1 MKTLYKTTLI
11 IVALFTIFACAKQEL
26 EITHLTVDTQEI
38 VFQNC
43 SDMHIVKVE
52 ATQEPTAQ
60 TPDWIDVSIVKDG
73 NLKWKFFFTSQKNET
88 LEEREDKIVLACNG
102 ESAVIP
108 VTQEAGVKQAEKP
121 VEMES
126 AEEILLAV
134 QNIYTMD
141 SLEESEDSILIVFHD
156 PTAVTIKNEY
166 PEGIASVTVAKSS
179 LRRYE
184 VSEDKAVIGFKSG
197 KSATLK
203 FYVAPEDTPESML
216 VALGNEHDYKIY
228 SIQETDDD
236 LTVIFHDPKPVTLV
250 NDYPDGVSQITIS
263 RASLRTFTD
272 KVDEITFKFKS
283 GSQVTFEAADIPL
296 SVVFDREM
304 IEFDPA
310 DPQTYS
316 FNTLTVKFS
325 VQCSRPEKTEIT
337 VEDMN
342 QYQVWDPNE
351 QKFTTKCILKLS
363 LNKIDNIN
371 YALNI
376 SVNSLSWDTDSHE
389 IKFTL
394 KRGDNLS
401 VSYWA
406 YKLNPVQLGLSEQ
419 DLKSALVA
427 LYNACGGPNWK
438 NQDNWCSDKPVN
450 EWQGVSYYSFS
461 KQDITLNP
469 DGSYTFGEYV
479 LGPRG
484 FGISFTGQEGMNGT
498 IPDEFWDVCKY
509 AKYLKFRGDFSQ
521 SEIPTRAWGEYLT
534 YVDFANT
541 GIKADLSQMHNAK
554 ELRYVD
560 FIGCDATLTS
570 ATFNGAYPQ
579 LVRLTTESKNPQPL
593 PQNIG
598 NLSYSAPQLEALQV
612 GNVNGTFHE
621 SLFDITQ
628 LIVLSI
634 QGETYGDISPKIQN
648 MKRLTSFQFPKYLT
662 SGKVPNEMGN
672 CKYLKNLIFGRF
684 DYITEY
690 FDAIRYIP
698 FSWNMNLSFGILQLH
713 FYQEDTGS
721 KVYIE
726 KPDWLKYRYDSW
738 YNTTWQAEWPYSDD
752 LQHPADEIFWVNGQW
767 QHRPDMKYE
776 VDNNLTIFCY

>member
-1 MKTLYKTTLI
+1 MKTLYKITLI
-11 IVALFTIFACAKQEL
+11 IVALFTIFACAKPEL
-26 EITHLTVDTQEI
+26 EMTHLTVDTQEI

-60 TPDWIDVSIVKDG
+60 TPDWISVSIVKDG

-134 QNIYTMD
+134 QNIYTID
-141 SLEESEDSILIVFHD
+141 SLEESEDSVMIVFHE
-156 PTAVTIKNEY
+156 PTAVTVKNEY
-166 PEGIASVTVAKSS
+166 PEGISSVTVAKSA
-179 LRRYE
+179 LRKYE
-184 VSEDKAVIGFKSG
+184 VSEDKVVIGFKSG
-197 KSATLK
+197 KSATIK
-203 FYVAPEDTPESML
+203 YYVEPQDTPESML
-216 VALGNEHDYKIY
+216 VALGNEHGYKIY
-228 SIQETDDD
+228 SIQETDED
-236 LTVIFHDPKPVTLV
+236 LTVIFYDPAPVTLV
-250 NDYPDGVSQITIS
+250 NDYPEGVSQITIS
-263 RASLRTFTD
+263 RANLKTFTD
-272 KVDEITFKFKS
+272 KLDEVSFKFKS
-283 GSQVTFEAADIPL
+283 GAQVTFQAADIPVTI
-296 SVVFDREM
+296 SFDRDI
-304 IEFDPA
+304 IEWSCIN
-310 DPQTYS
+310 PQTYT
-316 FNTLTVKFS
+316 FNVETADFVVTG
-325 VQCSRPEKTEIT
+325 SRPEKMNIT
-337 VEDMN
+337 AGDTYACNLGDQYN
-342 QYQVWDPNE
+342 QIIKVDHHVYPTVSV
-351 QKFTTKCILKLS
+351 LS
-363 LNKIDNIN
+363 PGQFRLNVTAD
-371 YALNI
+371 
-376 SVNSLSWDTDSHE
+376 SNS
-389 IKFTL
+389 
-394 KRGDNLS
+394 S
-401 VSYWA
+401 VSDYDIKVSVTRGKA
-406 YKLNPVQLGLSEQ
+406 QYEASIPYKTHHTELGLTEQ
-419 DLKSALVA
+419 ELKNALID

-450 EWQGVSYYSFS
+450 EWYGVDYFS
-461 KQDITLNP
+461 TCETTFIWKPN
-469 DGSYTFGEYV
+469 GSYSLGEYV
-479 LGPRG
+479 IGPDCFR
-484 FGISFTGQEGMNGT
+484 IDLNGQEGMNGV
-498 IPDEFWDVCKY
+498 IPDTFWDVCEY
-509 AKYLKFRGDFSQ
+509 VTFLRFDGDLSQ
-521 SEIPTRAWGEYLT
+521 SEMPGKAWGERLF

-554 ELRYVD
+554 GLVYVD
-560 FIGCDATLTS
+560 FIGCDVTLTS
-570 ATFNGAYPQ
+570 ETFNGSYPQ

-612 GNVNGTFHE
+612 GNVSGTFHE

-698 FSWNMNLSFGILQLH
+698 FSWSTNPTFGMGQLYS
-713 FYQEDTGS
+713 YQEDTGT
-721 KVYIE
+721 KVWID
-726 KPDWLKYRYDSW
+726 KPDWVKYRYDHW
-738 YNTTWQAEWPYSDD
+738 YFSTWKAEWPKSDD

-767 QHRPDMKYE
+767 QHRPDLKYE
-776 VDNNLTIFCY
+776 VDNNLTIFSY

>member
-1 MKTLYKTTLI
+1 M
-11 IVALFTIFACAKQEL
+11 
-26 EITHLTVDTQEI
+26 THLTVDTQEI

-43 SDMHIVKVE
+43 SDMQIVKVE

-60 TPDWIDVSIVKDG
+60 TPDWISVSIVKDG

-141 SLEESEDSILIVFHD
+141 YLEEAEDSIRIVFHE
-156 PTAVTIKNEY
+156 PSAITIKNEY
-166 PEGIASVTVAKSS
+166 PNGIADLTVAKSS

-184 VSEDKAVIGFKSG
+184 VSEDKVVIGFKSG

-203 FYVAPEDTPESML
+203 FYVVPQDTPESML

-250 NDYPDGVSQITIS
+250 NDYPGGVSQITIS
-263 RASLRTFTD
+263 RSDLRTFTD
-272 KVDEITFKFKS
+272 TIDEVTFKFKS

-296 SVVFDREM
+296 SVTFDRDI
-304 IEFDPA
+304 IEWDCI
-310 DPQTYS
+310 DPQTCT
-316 FNTLTVKFS
+316 FNTVTVDFTVS
-325 VQCSRPEKTEIT
+325 GSRPEKMEVTAVDTWACYSADLNGNLSSINYRANTSVKNVSAGNFQLSVWADSNGSCSGDDIKVTVRRENTTIEAYIPYKKNKTEIGLT
-337 VEDMN
+337 
-342 QYQVWDPNE
+342 E
-351 QKFTTKCILKLS
+351 Q
-363 LNKIDNIN
+363 
-371 YALNI
+371 
-376 SVNSLSWDTDSHE
+376 E
-389 IKFTL
+389 
-394 KRGDNLS
+394 
-401 VSYWA
+401 
-406 YKLNPVQLGLSEQ
+406 
-419 DLKSALVA
+419 LKSALVA
-427 LYNACGGPNWK
+427 LYNACGGPHWEY
-438 NQDNWCSDKPVN
+438 QDNWCSDKPVK
-450 EWQGVSYYSFS
+450 EWYGVDYYSTC
-461 KQDITLNP
+461 KDNITFNP
-469 DGSYTFGEYV
+469 DGSLSYGEYII
-479 LGPRG
+479 GPDC
-484 FGISFTGQEGMNGT
+484 FKIDFNGQEGMSGT
-498 IPDEFWDVCKY
+498 IPDEFWDVCEY
-509 AKYLKFRGDFSQ
+509 ATFLRFDGDLTS
-521 SEIPTRAWGEYLT
+521 SEMPARAWGEHLF

-541 GIKADLSQMHNAK
+541 GIKADLSQMHHAK
-554 ELRYVD
+554 DLRYVD
-560 FIGCDATLTS
+560 FIGCDAILTS
-570 ATFNGAYPQ
+570 STFSGSYPK
-579 LVRLTTESKNPQPL
+579 LTSLTTQSATPRPL

-598 NLSYSAPQLEALQV
+598 NLSYAAPQLEVLQV
-612 GNVNGTFHE
+612 GNVSGDFQE

-672 CKYLKNLIFGRF
+672 CKYLKNLVFGRY

-698 FSWNMNLSFGILQLH
+698 FSWNTNPSFGMGQLYS
-713 FYQEDTGS
+713 YQEDTGT
-721 KVYIE
+721 KVWID
-726 KPDWLKYRYDSW
+726 KPDWVKYRYDHW
-738 YNTTWQAEWPYSDD
+738 YFSTWEAEWPYSDD